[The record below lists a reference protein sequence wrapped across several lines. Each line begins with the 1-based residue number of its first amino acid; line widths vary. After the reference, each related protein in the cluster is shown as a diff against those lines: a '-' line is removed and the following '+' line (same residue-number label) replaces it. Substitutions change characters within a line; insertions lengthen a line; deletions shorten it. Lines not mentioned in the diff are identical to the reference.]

1 MQVSTLGIIPPE
13 IVPSAINSRAS
24 SGESCLIS
32 LLRFVQHAGHV
43 GEQEEPLGLERTGDR
58 AGERVGID
66 VIGAALCRGRE
77 RG

>member
-32 LLRFVQHAGHV
+32 LLDLSNTPGTSVSKRSR
-43 GEQEEPLGLERTGDR
+43 L
-58 AGERVGID
+58 
-66 VIGAALCRGRE
+66 ALSAPAMAPAKVSALTL
-77 RG
+77 